1 MYFKCIRGHFFKVL
15 KMNCGNIYLVTSK
28 EQQYVI
34 CVELHYEVALND
46 GCDEPGF
53 KVDYSFTGLS

>member
-1 MYFKCIRGHFFKVL
+1 
-15 KMNCGNIYLVTSK
+15 MNYGNIYFATTK
-28 EQQYVI
+28 EQLYVI
-34 CVELHYEVALND
+34 CVELHYEVALNY